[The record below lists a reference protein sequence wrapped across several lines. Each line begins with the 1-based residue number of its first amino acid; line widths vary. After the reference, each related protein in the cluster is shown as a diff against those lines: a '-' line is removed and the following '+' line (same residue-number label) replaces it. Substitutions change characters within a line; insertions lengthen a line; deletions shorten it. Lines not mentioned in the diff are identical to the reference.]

1 MDPSVP
7 GVPASETGAGD
18 QGAFIIGAGG
28 PCEGDLVP
36 AYGYSCSVKGGPR
49 GAGQHMHP
57 SGLRDITPLP
67 NSPYHDPSN
76 AVIHAWR
83 PSHWFTV
90 QYLLANYSDGRPGL
104 NFTRGGFQG
113 AEGFNANAE
122 WYIEGVAEELDASS
136 EFMFVHQPVSDTWE
150 LRYIT
155 NTTDSALP
163 SAATDSFVATRHR
176 VLFNLSGTLAD
187 PVVGVTIRG
196 LVLRDT
202 RESFLSDHG
211 EPSGGDWA
219 LPYVAAIVM
228 DNVENSTVSD
238 SLFSRLDGIAIEL
251 LGRTRGIRIIDN
263 EFEWLGGSAVV
274 LWSVDITQ
282 HYYIVVSS
290 ILRSVSHH
298 RPNHRSACFFQNL
311 MPYIHCRGRT
321 SANLNEA
328 GTWKLPSA
336 FHPQGP
342 DSRALDVPLDTL
354 IEGNACHD
362 IGLLQKQSSLLF
374 QAIAARTT
382 LRRNVAYNLPRAAV
396 NLNDDHGGGDIIES
410 NVFANA
416 VRESGDHG
424 GVRYS
429 SLIRSLTF

>member
-1 MDPSVP
+1 
-7 GVPASETGAGD
+7 
-18 QGAFIIGAGG
+18 
-28 PCEGDLVP
+28 
-36 AYGYSCSVKGGPR
+36 
-49 GAGQHMHP
+49 
-57 SGLRDITPLP
+57 
-67 NSPYHDPSN
+67 
-76 AVIHAWR
+76 
-83 PSHWFTV
+83 
-90 QYLLANYSDGRPGL
+90 
-104 NFTRGGFQG
+104 
-113 AEGFNANAE
+113 
-122 WYIEGVAEELDASS
+122 
-136 EFMFVHQPVSDTWE
+136 
-150 LRYIT
+150 
-155 NTTDSALP
+155 
-163 SAATDSFVATRHR
+163 
-176 VLFNLSGTLAD
+176 
-187 PVVGVTIRG
+187 
-196 LVLRDT
+196 
-202 RESFLSDHG
+202 
-211 EPSGGDWA
+211 
-219 LPYVAAIVM
+219 
-228 DNVENSTVSD
+228 
-238 SLFSRLDGIAIEL
+238 
-251 LGRTRGIRIIDN
+251 
-263 EFEWLGGSAVV
+263 
-274 LWSVDITQ
+274 
-282 HYYIVVSS
+282 
-290 ILRSVSHH
+290 
-298 RPNHRSACFFQNL
+298 